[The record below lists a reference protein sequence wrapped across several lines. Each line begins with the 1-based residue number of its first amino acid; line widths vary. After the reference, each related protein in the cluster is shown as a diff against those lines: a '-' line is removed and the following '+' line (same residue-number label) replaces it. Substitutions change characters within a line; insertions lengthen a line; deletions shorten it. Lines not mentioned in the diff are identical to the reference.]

1 MTHSTLRIR
10 QARHDLFVLAEA
22 KALAG
27 GRHAAGDWPPWHSHT
42 YELMP
47 ATTLSTVAIES
58 RASTSLSGYSVPIP
72 DGSTSHRWTMP
83 LRLLTIRLRDIFVV
97 PAAVPNEPAHSAPTP
112 TIANAL
118 WPGAPSVALADPH
131 QYSNCRERVY
141 REEHPELCPIE
152 RAESRRPRSR
162 AAGTAAARVAACRVA
177 S

>member
-1 MTHSTLRIR
+1 
-10 QARHDLFVLAEA
+10 
-22 KALAG
+22 
-27 GRHAAGDWPPWHSHT
+27 
-42 YELMP
+42 
-47 ATTLSTVAIES
+47 
-58 RASTSLSGYSVPIP
+58 
-72 DGSTSHRWTMP
+72 MP

-152 RAESRRPRSR
+152 RAESPTAVPSRGHGGGGGSGGGMQGLPVKVCKLEQCGPLYLWAIPALVGPVSGRTSMLRKPASQTNPRNR
-162 AAGTAAARVAACRVA
+162 YR
-177 S
+177 

>member
-1 MTHSTLRIR
+1 
-10 QARHDLFVLAEA
+10 
-22 KALAG
+22 
-27 GRHAAGDWPPWHSHT
+27 
-42 YELMP
+42 MP

-162 AAGTAAARVAACRVA
+162 AAGTAAAAARVAACRVYQLRSA
-177 S
+177 NSSSVAHSICGRSLRLLDR